1 MDQHERKHLWSLPN
15 MLTMGRVAAVPVLVL
30 FMIGEGKFWSFSAA
44 LLFTLVCITDLVDG
58 YLARK
63 MNIVTNIGKFLDPL
77 ADKLIVITALVMLI
91 PMDRIYAWIV
101 VVIIAREIAVTGL
114 RAIAQESGVIIDASE
129 LGKMKTASQISAII
143 PLLLHHND
151 YPIFAIDFHA
161 IGAVIIWIALAMTMW
176 SGYDYFKTY
185 YDGVMSSAPA
195 DDDGLDSEQRD

>member
-1 MDQHERKHLWSLPN
+1 MDAHERKHLWSLPN

-30 FMIGEGKFWSFSAA
+30 LMLGEGRWFSFLAA

-91 PMDRIYAWIV
+91 PMGRIYAWIV
-101 VVIIAREIAVTGL
+101 VVIIAREVAVTGL

-143 PLLLHHND
+143 PLLLHHSN
-151 YPIFAIDFHA
+151 YPYFNIDFQA
-161 IGAVIIWIALAMTMW
+161 IGSVVIWFALAMTLW

-185 YDGVMSSAPA
+185 YLGVMNS
-195 DDDGLDSEQRD
+195 DSIDEEQGE

>member
-1 MDQHERKHLWSLPN
+1 MLLDQHERKHLWSLPN

-30 FMIGEGKFWSFSAA
+30 FMIGDGKFWSFMAA

-63 MNIVTNIGKFLDPL
+63 MNIVTNVGKFLDPL
-77 ADKLIVITALVMLI
+77 ADKLIVMTALVMLI
-91 PMDRIYAWIV
+91 PMGRIYAWIV

-129 LGKMKTASQISAII
+129 LGKMKTASQISALI
-143 PLLLHHND
+143 PLLLHHSD

-185 YDGVMSSAPA
+185 YDGVMKKINEAEEQ
-195 DDDGLDSEQRD
+195 DD